1 MSCAG
6 GIELPEN
13 LYSRSGVSR
22 EGVLEWPS
30 ELWLKEDPDCLES
43 RPPAAVWLCSVML
56 KEGVEECRAV
66 GGLRCWKLLEPFK
79 SGRCAP

>member
-13 LYSRSGVSR
+13 LCSMSGVSR

-30 ELWLKEDPDCLES
+30 ELWLKEEPDCLES
-43 RPPAAVWLCSVML
+43 RPPAVSWCSVML
-56 KEGVEECRAV
+56 KEGVEEWRTA
-66 GGLRCWKLLEPFK
+66 GGLRCWKPLEPFEA
-79 SGRCAP
+79 GRCAL